1 MIPHR
6 EVYWNIEGHLLIYLF
21 FAIALVFF
29 FYGYYRMYKYWRT
42 GQPRDLS
49 GHVWERIKSVL
60 VNAFGHAR
68 ILREA
73 YPGIMHFTIF
83 WGFLVMVVGTAIV
96 MLEADL
102 GFELLYGDFYLYFMS
117 LGLDMAGLAAVIG
130 IVMAIVRRYILRPG
144 RLDNKPDDAWSLILI
159 LVILVT
165 GFVLEGLRIA
175 AIRQP
180 WDVWSPI
187 GWLIAGWLGPAAPWQ
202 ETLHRVLWW
211 AHMALALGLIAY
223 IPFSKLSH
231 IFLSP
236 LNQYY
241 RSLEPKGALVKLNLE
256 DEEAESFGV
265 AAVEQFTWKDL
276 FDAEACTR
284 CGRCQDNCPAHL
296 SQKALSPKKLIQD
309 IKTELEIKAPVL
321 LSAAAAGGEGETAQ
335 DAATSEATQ
344 AIASRV
350 LIGETVSE
358 EEIWACTTCRS
369 CMEQCPVF
377 VEQVPKLVEM
387 RRYLVLTES
396 RFPAEAQTAFRNM
409 ENNGNPWGVGWANRA
424 DWAADLGVKI
434 LAEDSDVEI
443 LYWPGCAGAFDDRN
457 RRVTTA
463 MVSLL
468 QAAGVNFGI
477 LGTEEKCCGD
487 SARRLGNEYLF
498 QMLVEENVETM
509 KGYNVKKIVTQCPHC
524 YNTLKNEYPQF
535 GGDFEVVHHTQYL
548 LELVTGGRLK
558 VQKPLGQ
565 RITYHDSC
573 YLGRYNNIYREP
585 RQLLQAAGGTQ
596 VLEMERN
603 HGRSFCCGA
612 GGGRMWLE
620 EREGQRINVMRT
632 EQALATSA
640 EVISTACPFC
650 LTMLGD
656 GLKDKGQDEQVVA
669 MDIAEILAS
678 AVSPQ

>member
-21 FAIALVFF
+21 LVIALIFF
-29 FYGYYRMYKYWRT
+29 FYGYYRLYKYWRI

-49 GHVWERIKSVL
+49 GHAWERIKSVL

-68 ILREA
+68 VLRET
-73 YPGIMHFTIF
+73 YPGIMHFAIF
-83 WGFLVMVVGTAIV
+83 WGFLVMVVGTIIV

-102 GFELLYGDFYLYFMS
+102 GFKLIYGNFYLYFMS
-117 LGLDMAGLAAVIG
+117 LGLDMAGLAAIIG
-130 IVMAIVRRYILRPG
+130 IVMAIIRRYVLRPG

-159 LVILVT
+159 LVILIT

-175 AIRQP
+175 ATRQP
-180 WDVWSPI
+180 WDVWSPV

-211 AHMALALGLIAY
+211 AHMALALGFIAY

-241 RSLEPKGALVKLNLE
+241 RSLEPKGALIKLDLE
-256 DEEAESFGV
+256 NEEAESFGV

-284 CGRCQDNCPAHL
+284 CGRCRDNCPAHL
-296 SQKALSPKKLIQD
+296 SQKALCPKKLIQD
-309 IKTELEIKAPVL
+309 IKGELEIKAPVL
-321 LSAAAAGGEGETAQ
+321 LSATAVGVEGQAAEAAAS
-335 DAATSEATQ
+335 SEAVQ
-344 AIASRV
+344 SIASRV
-350 LIGETVSE
+350 LIGEAVSE
-358 EEIWACTTCRS
+358 EEIWTCTTCRS

-424 DWAADLGVKI
+424 DWATELGVKVA
-434 LAEDSDVEI
+434 AEDSDMEI

-457 RRVTTA
+457 RRVATA
-463 MVSLL
+463 MVKLL

-548 LELVTGGRLK
+548 LELVSSGRLK
-558 VQKPLGQ
+558 VQKPLGK

-573 YLGRYNNIYREP
+573 YLGRYNDIYREP

-596 VLEMERN
+596 VLEMERHHN
-603 HGRSFCCGA
+603 RSFCCGA

-620 EREGQRINVMRT
+620 EREGQRINIMRT
-632 EQALATSA
+632 EQALATNP
-640 EVISTACPFC
+640 EVVCTACPFC

-656 GLKDKGQDEQVVA
+656 GLKDKGLEEQVAA
-669 MDIAEILAS
+669 MDIAEILAG
-678 AVSPQ
+678 AV